1 MMIQLQGLLSTI
13 TFLDVIDIV
22 VVAYFLYRLFLMLKN
37 TRAATLGKGLMV
49 LIGFTLICR
58 WLNLH
63 VISWLLEKSMTVIMV
78 ALPVVFQPEL
88 RRALEQI
95 GRGKLFHKGSEL
107 DEQELEEMLDSV
119 AHATKVMSKNKV
131 GALMVFERATG
142 LAERIETGVPI
153 DGLVSSGLLQ
163 NIFVKDTPLHDGAVV
178 IRGNRVVAAC
188 CLLPLTENRNLSQD
202 QTLVKVDILLNGEPV
217 DALSAIVHK
226 EFATVRGRQLVEKLR
241 SLIPR
246 QMFEIPVQAAIGNKV
261 IARENVRAM
270 RKDVLAKCYGG
281 DISRKRKLLEK
292 QKEGKKR
299 MKQVGSVELPQ
310 EAFMAIL
317 KMD

>member
-13 TFLDVIDIV
+13 TFLDIIDIV

-107 DEQELEEMLDSV
+107 DEQELEEMLDAV

-163 NIFVKDTPLHDGAVV
+163 NIFVKETPLHDGAVI

-188 CLLPLTENRNLSQD
+188 CLLPLTENRNLSQELG
-202 QTLVKVDILLNGEPV
+202 TR
-217 DALSAIVHK
+217 H
-226 EFATVRGRQLVEKLR
+226 R
-241 SLIPR
+241 
-246 QMFEIPVQAAIGNKV
+246 AAIGMSEQSDAMILV
-261 IARENVRAM
+261 VSEETGTISIARNGELM
-270 RKDVLAKCYGG
+270 RYLTVDDVKEILRIAIFRPHTAVKNSLVDKIKSLWGG
-281 DISRKRKLLEK
+281 EK
-292 QKEGKKR
+292 K
-299 MKQVGSVELPQ
+299 
-310 EAFMAIL
+310 
-317 KMD
+317 

>member
-1 MMIQLQGLLSTI
+1 MMIQLQGLFSTI

-63 VISWLLEKSMTVIMV
+63 GISWLLEKSMTVIMV

-188 CLLPLTENRNLSQD
+188 CLLPLTENRNLSQELG
-202 QTLVKVDILLNGEPV
+202 TR
-217 DALSAIVHK
+217 H
-226 EFATVRGRQLVEKLR
+226 R
-241 SLIPR
+241 
-246 QMFEIPVQAAIGNKV
+246 AAIGMSEQSDAMILV
-261 IARENVRAM
+261 VSEETGTISIARNGELM
-270 RKDVLAKCYGG
+270 RYLTVDDVKEILRTAIFRSHAAVKNSLVDKIKSLWGG
-281 DISRKRKLLEK
+281 EK
-292 QKEGKKR
+292 K
-299 MKQVGSVELPQ
+299 
-310 EAFMAIL
+310 
-317 KMD
+317 

>member
-107 DEQELEEMLDSV
+107 DAV

-188 CLLPLTENRNLSQD
+188 CLLPLTENRNLSQELG
-202 QTLVKVDILLNGEPV
+202 TR
-217 DALSAIVHK
+217 H
-226 EFATVRGRQLVEKLR
+226 R
-241 SLIPR
+241 
-246 QMFEIPVQAAIGNKV
+246 AAIGMSEQSDAMILV
-261 IARENVRAM
+261 VSEETGTISIARNGELM
-270 RKDVLAKCYGG
+270 RYLTVDDVKEILRTAIFRPHAAVKNSLVDKIKSLWGG
-281 DISRKRKLLEK
+281 EK
-292 QKEGKKR
+292 K
-299 MKQVGSVELPQ
+299 
-310 EAFMAIL
+310 
-317 KMD
+317 

>member
-163 NIFVKDTPLHDGAVV
+163 NIFVKDTPLHDGAVI

-188 CLLPLTENRNLSQD
+188 CLLPLTENRNLSQELG
-202 QTLVKVDILLNGEPV
+202 TR
-217 DALSAIVHK
+217 H
-226 EFATVRGRQLVEKLR
+226 R
-241 SLIPR
+241 
-246 QMFEIPVQAAIGNKV
+246 AAIGMSEQSDAMILV
-261 IARENVRAM
+261 VSEETGTISIARNGELM
-270 RKDVLAKCYGG
+270 RYLTVDDVKEILRTAIFRQNTEVKNSLVDKIKSLWGG
-281 DISRKRKLLEK
+281 EK
-292 QKEGKKR
+292 K
-299 MKQVGSVELPQ
+299 
-310 EAFMAIL
+310 
-317 KMD
+317 

>member
-119 AHATKVMSKNKV
+119 AHATKIMSKNKV

-142 LAERIETGVPI
+142 LVERIETGVPV
-153 DGLVSSGLLQ
+153 DGLVSSGLIQ
-163 NIFVKDTPLHDGAVV
+163 NIFVKDTPLHDGAII
-178 IRGNRVVAAC
+178 IRGNRIVAAC
-188 CLLPLTENRNLSQD
+188 CLLPLTENRNLSQELG
-202 QTLVKVDILLNGEPV
+202 TR
-217 DALSAIVHK
+217 H
-226 EFATVRGRQLVEKLR
+226 R
-241 SLIPR
+241 
-246 QMFEIPVQAAIGNKV
+246 AAIGMSEQSDAMV
-261 IARENVRAM
+261 LVVSEETGTISIARNGELMRYLTVDDVKDILRTAIFKPHTTGKNSIVDKLKNV
-270 RKDVLAKCYGG
+270 LGG
-281 DISRKRKLLEK
+281 EK
-292 QKEGKKR
+292 K
-299 MKQVGSVELPQ
+299 
-310 EAFMAIL
+310 
-317 KMD
+317 

>member
-178 IRGNRVVAAC
+178 IRGNRV
-188 CLLPLTENRNLSQD
+188 LLPAAAHGKPQFEPGAWYPPSCCYRYVRAVRCDDSCCQRGNRYDFHCPQRRA
-202 QTLVKVDILLNGEPV
+202 
-217 DALSAIVHK
+217 DALS
-226 EFATVRGRQLVEKLR
+226 
-241 SLIPR
+241 
-246 QMFEIPVQAAIGNKV
+246 
-261 IARENVRAM
+261 
-270 RKDVLAKCYGG
+270 DGG
-281 DISRKRKLLEK
+281 
-292 QKEGKKR
+292 
-299 MKQVGSVELPQ
+299 
-310 EAFMAIL
+310 
-317 KMD
+317 

>member
-63 VISWLLEKSMTVIMV
+63 VIIWLLEKSMTVIMV

-107 DEQELEEMLDSV
+107 DEQELEEMLDAV

-188 CLLPLTENRNLSQD
+188 CLLPLTENRNLSQELG
-202 QTLVKVDILLNGEPV
+202 TR
-217 DALSAIVHK
+217 H
-226 EFATVRGRQLVEKLR
+226 R
-241 SLIPR
+241 
-246 QMFEIPVQAAIGNKV
+246 AAIGMSEQSDAMILV
-261 IARENVRAM
+261 VSEETGTISIARNGELMRYLTVDDVKEILRTAIFKPHTTGKNSIVDKLKNV
-270 RKDVLAKCYGG
+270 LGG
-281 DISRKRKLLEK
+281 EK
-292 QKEGKKR
+292 K
-299 MKQVGSVELPQ
+299 
-310 EAFMAIL
+310 
-317 KMD
+317 

>member
-188 CLLPLTENRNLSQD
+188 CLLPLTENCNLSQELG
-202 QTLVKVDILLNGEPV
+202 TR
-217 DALSAIVHK
+217 H
-226 EFATVRGRQLVEKLR
+226 R
-241 SLIPR
+241 
-246 QMFEIPVQAAIGNKV
+246 AAIGMSEQSDAMILV
-261 IARENVRAM
+261 VSEETGTISIARNGELM
-270 RKDVLAKCYGG
+270 RYLTVDDVKEILRTAIFSPHAAVKNSLVDKIKSLWGG
-281 DISRKRKLLEK
+281 EK
-292 QKEGKKR
+292 K
-299 MKQVGSVELPQ
+299 
-310 EAFMAIL
+310 
-317 KMD
+317 

>member
-188 CLLPLTENRNLSQD
+188 CLLPLTENRNLSQELG
-202 QTLVKVDILLNGEPV
+202 TR
-217 DALSAIVHK
+217 H
-226 EFATVRGRQLVEKLR
+226 R
-241 SLIPR
+241 
-246 QMFEIPVQAAIGNKV
+246 AAIGMSEQSDAMILV
-261 IARENVRAM
+261 VSEETGTISIARNGELM
-270 RKDVLAKCYGG
+270 RYLTVDDVKEILRTAIFRPHAAVKNSLVYKIKSLWGG
-281 DISRKRKLLEK
+281 EK
-292 QKEGKKR
+292 K
-299 MKQVGSVELPQ
+299 
-310 EAFMAIL
+310 
-317 KMD
+317 

>member
-13 TFLDVIDIV
+13 TFLDIIDIV

-107 DEQELEEMLDSV
+107 DEQELEEMLDAV

-163 NIFVKDTPLHDGAVV
+163 NIFVKDTPLHDGAVI

-188 CLLPLTENRNLSQD
+188 CLLPLTENRNLSQELG
-202 QTLVKVDILLNGEPV
+202 TR
-217 DALSAIVHK
+217 H
-226 EFATVRGRQLVEKLR
+226 R
-241 SLIPR
+241 
-246 QMFEIPVQAAIGNKV
+246 AAIGMSEQSDAMILV
-261 IARENVRAM
+261 VSEETGTISIARNGELM
-270 RKDVLAKCYGG
+270 RYLTVDDVKEILRTAIFSPHAAVKNSLVDKIKSLLGG
-281 DISRKRKLLEK
+281 ETK
-292 QKEGKKR
+292 
-299 MKQVGSVELPQ
+299 
-310 EAFMAIL
+310 
-317 KMD
+317 